1 MWVPGVEFQQTP
13 LKLAGFVIEMLRE
26 LASVGE
32 VPLGGCG
39 RRRMIVWRLV
49 CALVALPVASLG
61 AVCELCLLHLWS
73 VVNILGGY
81 VLASLLI
88 LVIQLRG
95 HAGKISRGRDLRM
108 TGWTYIS
115 HSIFCV

>member
-1 MWVPGVEFQQTP
+1 MWVSGVEPQQTP
-13 LKLAGFVIEMLRE
+13 LELAGFVIEMLRE

-39 RRRMIVWRLV
+39 RRRMIVWRLI
-49 CALVALPVASLG
+49 CALVALPMASLG

-73 VVNILGGY
+73 VIDVLGGY
-81 VLASLLI
+81 VLAS

-95 HAGKISRGRDLRM
+95 HAGKISRGRDLCM
-108 TGWTYIS
+108 TSWTYIS